1 MNQAPLFESLK
12 NTVSDKTDFCALLQP
27 NLQEAPPTPAPF
39 PSNQQT
45 APTIS
50 ATGLTAYSLF
60 PPFFPGHALPIISHL
75 AATGAIPIYS
85 ANERKRFTPS
95 PFSTRKG
102 VSPPPLHPSSGS
114 KLLSLLCFFSS
125 MQHHPNDFSLSPTL
139 TAEGR
144 IRSSVS
150 SPAEFLTSKPAQPP
164 KDCAGSF
171 FSLFMLPLRFLF
183 LPSVSKKIPR
193 RRLAASISAATQTQP
208 KPLIKR
214 QHPYRLPD
222 KPRRQPSEAVNPFLK
237 ILIKASEPLFSAS
250 PQSSGLAAR
259 ASPAPPAS
267 SSHRSGFPPRS
278 AARPSAWPVL
288 PLHRSK

>member
-1 MNQAPLFESLK
+1 MPSCSQTCRRRPLHPPLPLQSA
-12 NTVSDKTDFCALLQP
+12 NSPYHFCDR
-27 NLQEAPPTPAPF
+27 TY
-39 PSNQQT
+39 S
-45 APTIS
+45 
-50 ATGLTAYSLF
+50 SLF
-60 PPFFPGHALPIISHL
+60 PPFFSRTRSSDNLTPRRHWCDPDILLLTNGNDSPQA
-75 AATGAIPIYS
+75 
-85 ANERKRFTPS
+85 RFQPA
-95 PFSTRKG
+95 RV

-114 KLLSLLCFFSS
+114 NLLSLLCFFSS
-125 MQHHPNDFSLSPTL
+125 MQHHPNDFSLSPTR

-144 IRSSVS
+144 ILSSVS

-183 LPSVSKKIPR
+183 LPSVSKNLQKKAR
-193 RRLAASISAATQTQP
+193 
-208 KPLIKR
+208 R
-214 QHPYRLPD
+214 QHPYQLPD
-222 KPRRQPSEAVNPFLK
+222 KPQRQSSEAVNPFLK
-237 ILIKASEPLFSAS
+237 ILIKAPEPLFSAS

>member
-12 NTVSDKTDFCALLQP
+12 NTVSDKTDFLCPPAAKP
-27 NLQEAPPTPAPF
+27 AGGAPYTRPF

-45 APTIS
+45 APAIS

-60 PPFFPGHALPIISHL
+60 PPFFSRTRSSDHL
-75 AATGAIPIYS
+75 TPRRHWCDPDILLLTNGNDSPQA
-85 ANERKRFTPS
+85 RFQPA
-95 PFSTRKG
+95 RV

-144 IRSSVS
+144 ILSSVS

-183 LPSVSKKIPR
+183 LPSVSKK
-193 RRLAASISAATQTQP
+193 
-208 KPLIKR
+208 
-214 QHPYRLPD
+214 
-222 KPRRQPSEAVNPFLK
+222 
-237 ILIKASEPLFSAS
+237 S
-250 PQSSGLAAR
+250 PEEGS
-259 ASPAPPAS
+259 PPAS
-267 SSHRSGFPPRS
+267 LPLR
-278 AARPSAWPVL
+278 RPSRS
-288 PLHRSK
+288 PL

>member
-1 MNQAPLFESLK
+1 MPSCSQTCRRRPLH
-12 NTVSDKTDFCALLQP
+12 
-27 NLQEAPPTPAPF
+27 PPL

-60 PPFFPGHALPIISHL
+60 PPFFSRTRSSDNLTPRRHWCDPHILLLTNGNDSPQVRFQPARVCPLRHSIPLPDQNYFPFFAFSHPCSITQTIFLCHPGCRRTNTIFRILTGGIPNIK
-75 AATGAIPIYS
+75 TGAAP
-85 ANERKRFTPS
+85 E
-95 PFSTRKG
+95 G
-102 VSPPPLHPSSGS
+102 
-114 KLLSLLCFFSS
+114 LC
-125 MQHHPNDFSLSPTL
+125 
-139 TAEGR
+139 
-144 IRSSVS
+144 
-150 SPAEFLTSKPAQPP
+150 
-164 KDCAGSF
+164 
-171 FSLFMLPLRFLF
+171 RFLF
-183 LPSVSKKIPR
+183 LTLYAPSAVPFSPFCFQKIPR

-214 QHPYRLPD
+214 QHPYQLPD